1 MPALSPTMTQG
12 NIAAYKVKVGDKLSA
27 GDLICDI
34 ESDKATIGWE
44 AQEDGY
50 VAAIL
55 VPEGEQ
61 NVRVGKPVIIL
72 VEDKA
77 SVPAFKGYVPP
88 SGQPAAAGGIP
99 KPPAASSTSAPAPPA
114 PPAPTPSAAFA
125 ANYPSHVVLKMPALS
140 PTMAQGNIVGIKVKV
155 GSKLGPGDI
164 ICDIESDKATIAWES
179 QEDGYVAAV
188 LVADGATEVSVGRPV
203 IVLVD
208 DASSIPAFANYSAEA
223 AAPAPAA
230 PAAAA
235 KPPPPAAPQA
245 APAAPAAPSSAPTP
259 KGVAPTKSAG
269 GNVAASPLAK
279 RLAREAGVELSK
291 VSATGPYGRVIAADV
306 VHALN
311 SGSVTAA
318 PAAKAPASAAEPTIP
333 AGEAAV
339 GLPPGTPG
347 TDYTEVKHTAMR
359 KVIAQRLVQS
369 KTTVPHYYLTMDVR
383 VDALNALREK
393 LNAAAG
399 KRKGKDGKEEV
410 AYKVSVNDFVI
421 KASALALRAHP
432 EVNVSWH
439 DSFIRKYNYVDISVA
454 VATPAGLITPIVA
467 DADKKGLVA
476 ISEEVKVLAGK
487 AREGKLMPH
496 EYQGGTFSISNL
508 GMFGISSFSA
518 IINPPQSCILAVG
531 AAEQRV
537 VPEKDG
543 SFVAATYVRATLS
556 CDHRTVDGAVGAQF
570 LQTLRALLEDPTRM
584 LL

>member
-1 MPALSPTMTQG
+1 MTQG

-88 SGQPAAAGGIP
+88 SGQPAAAAAIP
-99 KPPAASSTSAPAPPA
+99 KPPAASSTSSSAPPA
-114 PPAPTPSAAFA
+114 PPPPTPSAASA

-155 GSKLGPGDI
+155 GSKLAPGDI

-188 LVADGATEVSVGRPV
+188 LVADGATEVAVGRPV
-203 IVLVD
+203 IVLVE
-208 DASSIPAFANYSAEA
+208 DAASIPAFANYSAEA
-223 AAPAPAA
+223 AAPKAS

-235 KPPPPAAPQA
+235 QPPPPAAPQA
-245 APAAPAAPSSAPTP
+245 QAAPAAPTAPSSAPTP
-259 KGVAPTKSAG
+259 KGAAPIKSAG

-311 SGSVTAA
+311 TGSVTAA
-318 PAAKAPASAAEPTIP
+318 PAAKAPESAAAEPAIP

-339 GLPPGTPG
+339 GLPPGVPG

-399 KRKGKDGKEEV
+399 KRKNKDGKEEA

-439 DSFIRKYNYVDISVA
+439 ETFIRKYNYVDISVA

-476 ISEEVKVLAGK
+476 ISEEVKVLAVK

-537 VPEKDG
+537 IPEKDG